1 MLQNKQYC
9 VNWSPI
15 EMVMQYL
22 SSSSVIKPLK
32 RCNSASIN
40 LGNTLHTLNRGK
52 LSPES
57 FASSFNLRSD
67 GDVFKQHHQPPVPSL
82 DRPRFT
88 ARKATT
94 VVGRWT
100 KPESHSR
107 LFCKNPRGQDN
118 VPMLTW
124 PLCDRRVWAVSVLIP
139 ASSNLQQ
146 SVLCSTRLGD
156 CWCKVKFFF
165 FFIQQLTRLL
175 LSVFDLILQSSKV

>member
-9 VNWSPI
+9 VNWNLI

-22 SSSSVIKPLK
+22 FSLSVIKPLK

-57 FASSFNLRSD
+57 FASSFNLRGGGS
-67 GDVFKQHHQPPVPSL
+67 VFKQHLQPSVPSW
-82 DRPRFT
+82 DWPRFT
-88 ARKATT
+88 VRKATRA
-94 VVGRWT
+94 VWGFT
-100 KPESHSR
+100 KRESRSR
-107 LFCKNPRGQDN
+107 LSVQIHGLSTTAPCWH
-118 VPMLTW
+118 V
-124 PLCDRRVWAVSVLIP
+124 LCVTRVSVLIP

-156 CWCKVKFFF
+156 C
-165 FFIQQLTRLL
+165 
-175 LSVFDLILQSSKV
+175 